1 MAKEEK
7 LTDDNIDKFL
17 KEKESSL
24 MELKTEVKVDDK
36 SMVKDIGNELIEI
49 GQLLLII
56 LISIAVA
63 VSVTWVIKKIL
74 NKFGIKNKKLDIALA
89 AIIGFIT
96 FSVLKKVSED
106 EEIQDLSKTIFDGAN
121 DVVHGDDKD
130 LIDAL
135 KNINNKKKE

>member
-24 MELKTEVKVDDK
+24 MELKTEVKVNDK